1 MITALTSD
9 NSLSF
14 GSYEQI
20 ALDNMQSRAAQA
32 IQKKQTA
39 LNETFQAKSN
49 SIDKA
54 SDRLIKT
61 SSGIK
66 TAEIAVDNSRESLD
80 TITEKLSAMRAALGE
95 LERSDYKSD
104 YWRNQY
110 DENLRSLNVAADLY
124 SPAYNLVGKVRDRAT
139 WAPNEISYNSGI
151 GSSQA
156 TLRGAYV
163 GSDFRIEMA
172 DGTVWVPDLGSQSI
186 SEYTSYNTEK
196 PSDSDATGRTTSLTT
211 GITSVT
217 DNGDGTMTFAMILDG
232 GVSTNVTGKLVT
244 GGLGV
249 TGSWNHNSTGATP
262 LSTAEDVAG
271 ALAELD
277 KADAVLTG
285 AKALMAGNAN
295 TVKGHEA
302 NLNQQMKDL
311 TTQKKTA
318 MQDNLTAQLKLQQEF
333 ANQVEVMQRNLES
346 MSQQQQSYLTVFAS
360 TISGMDNNPLFVD
373 QMA

>member
-1 MITALTSD
+1 MITALTSG
-9 NSLSF
+9 SLSF
-14 GSYEQI
+14 GSYQQV
-20 ALDNMQSRAAQA
+20 ALDNMQSRAAEA

-39 LNETFQAKSN
+39 LNETFQAKSD

-66 TAEIAVDNSRESLD
+66 TAEIAVENSMESLD

-95 LERSDYKSD
+95 LERSDYQSD
-104 YWRNQY
+104 YWRKQY
-110 DENLRSLNVAADLY
+110 DESLRDLNVAADLY
-124 SPAYNLVGKVRDRAT
+124 SPSYNLVGKVRDRAT

-156 TLRGAYV
+156 TLRGAYA
-163 GSDFRIEMA
+163 GADFRIEMA
-172 DGTVWVPDLGSQSI
+172 DGAVWVPDLGSQTI
-186 SEYTSYNTEK
+186 SEYTSYNTDK
-196 PSDSDATGRTTSLTT
+196 PTDSDATGRATSLST

-277 KADAVLTG
+277 KAEAVLTG
-285 AKALMAGNAN
+285 AKAVMTGNAA

-302 NLNQQMKDL
+302 KLDQQMKGL
-311 TTQKKTA
+311 TTQKKAA
-318 MQDNLTAQLKLQQEF
+318 MQDNLTEQLKLQQEF

-360 TISGMDNNPLFVD
+360 TVSSMGNSPFFVD
-373 QMA
+373 QTA